1 MTSISSRIIGID
13 LGTTNSCVSILQN
26 NKPVII
32 ESMEGKR
39 TIPSVVSISKDDIVV
54 GDSAKKNLTTSP
66 KNTIFAAKRLIG
78 RNYDD
83 FELKSYLNKLPYDTI
98 KHCNGDVW
106 IKIDDKKYSPS
117 QISGFILSKLK
128 LAAEKFLNT
137 KILKSVITVPA
148 YFNDMQRQATKDAGK
163 IAGLE
168 VLRIVNEPTAAALA
182 YGLDKKAQGNIA
194 VYDLGGGTFDISI
207 LELDNGI
214 FHVKSTNGNT
224 FLGGEDLDNILVDYI
239 VNKFESKTGIN
250 LRNQKES
257 LSRIKESAEIVKREL
272 SSNLFSEINIPYIY
286 NKDNKNFHLKEK
298 ITREEFEKLTKS
310 IVDKTVEPCLK
321 ALKDAKLSKENI
333 KHVILVGGMT
343 RMPYVRQLV
352 KKIFGIEPSY
362 NINPDE
368 AVAKGA
374 ALQAGVLEGKLK
386 NVLLLDVVP
395 LSLGIELLGGVF
407 EKIIK
412 RNTTVPF
419 KETQS
424 FSTSEDNQTEVDI
437 KVFQGERK
445 MVKDNRFLG
454 EIKLINIPKAP
465 KGVPKIEVSFEA
477 DANGIYKVSACDG
490 VTKEKREIEIV
501 PSGGL
506 NEKEIERMIFE
517 AKNNEE
523 KDELN
528 YKRSELKIEIKNLL
542 NKNLPKKYAENLN
555 KILQNEQFDVEETS
569 NLILEIKN
577 QQKK

>member
-13 LGTTNSCVSILQN
+13 LGTTNSCVSVLQN

-39 TIPSVVSISKDDIVV
+39 TVPSVVSLFKNNIVV
-54 GDSAKKNLTTSP
+54 GESAKKNLTLFP

-78 RNYDD
+78 RNFEDS
-83 FELKSYLNKLPYDTI
+83 ELKLYLEKLPYDTL
-98 KHCNGDVW
+98 KHCSGDVW

-128 LAAEKFLNT
+128 VAAEKFLNT
-137 KILKSVITVPA
+137 KIFKSVITVPA

-182 YGLDKKAQGNIA
+182 YGLDKNAQGNIA

-214 FHVKSTNGNT
+214 FHVKATNGNT
-224 FLGGEDLDNILVDYI
+224 FLGGEDLDNTLVNYI
-239 VNKFESKTGIN
+239 INKFESRTGID
-250 LRNQKES
+250 LSKQKES
-257 LSRIKESAEIVKREL
+257 LSRVKEAAENVKREL
-272 SSNLFSEINIPYIY
+272 SSSLFSEINIPYIY
-286 NKDNKNFHLKEK
+286 NDNNKNYHLQEK
-298 ITREEFEKLTKS
+298 ITRDEFEKLTKPL
-310 IVDKTVEPCLK
+310 IDKTVEPCLK
-321 ALKDAKLSKENI
+321 ALKDSNLSKENI

-352 KKIFGIEPSY
+352 KRIFGIEPSY

-407 EKIIK
+407 EKIIN

-437 KVFQGERK
+437 KVYQGERK

-454 EIKLINIPKAP
+454 EIKLKNIPKAP

-490 VTKEKREIEIV
+490 VTKEKREIEII

-506 NEKEIERMIFE
+506 NEKEIEKMIIE

-523 KDELN
+523 RDKLN
-528 YKRSELKIEIKNLL
+528 FERAGLRLEINKLLNQKLKINDVEK
-542 NKNLPKKYAENLN
+542 LN
-555 KILQNEQFDVEETS
+555 KILESDEFDINETKT
-569 NLILEIKN
+569 LISEIK
-577 QQKK
+577 KSTKF